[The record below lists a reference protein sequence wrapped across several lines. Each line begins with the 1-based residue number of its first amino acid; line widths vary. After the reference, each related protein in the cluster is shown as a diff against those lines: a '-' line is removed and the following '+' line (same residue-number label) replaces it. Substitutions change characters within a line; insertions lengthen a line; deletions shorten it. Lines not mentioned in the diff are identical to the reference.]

1 MTLVAYLLNVNDVTE
16 PKAHD
21 GSAWHILTN
30 EAETYA
36 SRISFI
42 YE

>member
-1 MTLVAYLLNVNDVTE
+1 MTLVAYLLNFNDVTE
-16 PKAHD
+16 LKAHN
-21 GSAWHILTN
+21 GSAWHILIN

-36 SRISFI
+36 SQISFI